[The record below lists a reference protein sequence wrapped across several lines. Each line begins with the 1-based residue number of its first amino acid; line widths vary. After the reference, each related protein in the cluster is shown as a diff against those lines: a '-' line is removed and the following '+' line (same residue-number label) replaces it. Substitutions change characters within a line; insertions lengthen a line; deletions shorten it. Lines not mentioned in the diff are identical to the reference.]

1 VTGASQGAD
10 EGRADQSRRSRDA
23 DLHLPY
29 VTDIGRRPDIG
40 DDAGTDPDGGFHVLQ
55 DLKKF
60 LMRGNVIDL
69 AVAVVIGAAFG
80 LVVSSFVDNIINPII
95 AAIFGEPDISEV
107 AAITLRENEEG
118 DAVLRIGAFL
128 QQVLDFLIIGTALFF
143 VVQAFTRLQ
152 ELRARGQAADADTP
166 TPSDEALLLG
176 EIRDLLRSQAR

>member
-1 VTGASQGAD
+1 MLD
-10 EGRADQSRRSRDA
+10 
-23 DLHLPY
+23 
-29 VTDIGRRPDIG
+29 
-40 DDAGTDPDGGFHVLQ
+40 

-80 LVVSSFVDNIINPII
+80 LVVSSFVDNIVNPII
-95 AAIFGEPDISEV
+95 AAVAGEADISDV
-107 AAITLRENEEG
+107 AAITLRESEEG

-152 ELRARGQAADADTP
+152 QLRASGQEADADTP
-166 TPSDEALLLG
+166 TPSDEAILLG
-176 EIRDLLRSQAR
+176 EIRDLLRTQQR

>member
-1 VTGASQGAD
+1 M
-10 EGRADQSRRSRDA
+10 
-23 DLHLPY
+23 
-29 VTDIGRRPDIG
+29 
-40 DDAGTDPDGGFHVLQ
+40 Q

-107 AAITLRENEEG
+107 LAITLRESAEG

-128 QQVLDFLIIGTALFF
+128 QQVLDFVIIGTALFF
-143 VVQAFTRLQ
+143 VIHAFQKLQ
-152 ELRARGQAADADTP
+152 ERRARGDVPEEETP
-166 TPSDEALLLG
+166 VPSDEAILLS
-176 EIRDLLRSQAR
+176 EIRDLLRTQRG